1 MNSASLGDVADVFN
15 GKTPAK
21 SEQRQAGHPVLKIRD
36 VDDHGRFR
44 GSFGS
49 FVDENFVSQF
59 DKKKVLPGDTLIL
72 NAAHNAD
79 YVGSKSFFAAE
90 DVSGALATGEW
101 LLVRPNHRRLDPGFA
116 HYWLTSAAA
125 RAAIRDQVKGIHLY
139 PKDVARLSIPLPPLD
154 EQRRIAAILDKAD
167 ALRRK
172 RKRIVDL
179 ISAVPQSLF
188 TQMFGDPQA
197 NPNRWNKTTALSEV
211 ADIGSGITKG
221 RKEPGG
227 RLRAVPYL
235 AVANVQ
241 DRALDLSSVK
251 TIDAS
256 EEEITRFRLRDGDL
270 VVTEGGDPDKLGRG
284 TVWRSELPEAIHQN
298 HIFRIRADQRDVHP
312 VYLSYLIGSR
322 YGKSYFLR
330 SAKQTT
336 GIASINKSQLSQFP
350 VLLPPLDLQ
359 LRFAFELAKLKGLEV
374 GAGNALAD
382 TGNLFASLQH
392 RAFSGQL

>member
-1 MNSASLGDVADVFN
+1 MSARTARLGDICEINPRAPKSLQDDARVSFLSMAGVSEEGFIDEEQERAAGEVRKGYSFFKRGDVLVAKITPCFEN
-15 GKTPAK
+15 GKATRT
-21 SEQRQAGHPVLKIRD
+21 SSLRHPI
-36 VDDHGRFR
+36 G
-44 GSFGS
+44 FGS
-49 FVDENFVSQF
+49 TEFHVLRASND
-59 DKKKVLPGDTLIL
+59 VLP
-72 NAAHNAD
+72 D
-79 YVGSKSFFAAE
+79 YVFHTVWNTSFREVGARNMTGSAGQKRVPTDFI
-90 DVSGALATGEW
+90 
-101 LLVRPNHRRLDPGFA
+101 RRLE
-116 HYWLTSAAA
+116 
-125 RAAIRDQVKGIHLY
+125 
-139 PKDVARLSIPLPPLD
+139 IPLPPLD

-179 ISAVPQSLF
+179 IGAVPQSLF
-188 TQMFGDPQA
+188 IQMFGDPQA
-197 NPNRWNKTTALSEV
+197 NPNRWNKTAALSEV

-221 RKEPGG
+221 RKEPTGP
-227 RLRAVPYL
+227 LRTVPYL

-251 TIDAS
+251 AIEAS
-256 EEEITRFRLRDGDL
+256 EEEIARFRLRDGDL

-284 TVWRSELPEAIHQN
+284 TVWKGELPEAIHQN
-298 HIFRIRADQRDVHP
+298 HIFRIRTDQREVHP
-312 VYLSYLIGSR
+312 VYLNYLIGSR

-359 LRFAFELAKLKGLEV
+359 LRFAVELDKLKGLEK
-374 GAGNALAD
+374 GAAAASEGTSA
-382 TGNLFASLQH
+382 LFASLQH